1 VRHLPVTSGTGKLL
15 RSVFVPTY
23 ARLRTP
29 ALEVSNR
36 SAQELGS
43 LHRINMCGPPKTA
56 KYIKRSRRT
65 VDKHRANQGSN
76 TGPRGPPPHFNDETF
91 ATTTQSRKYTRRL
104 EGVKGAYATFRSS
117 EDLPVPVWRVS
128 RWGSWLLRC
137 FVRFVSPAPPGGA
150 GGGWVGFAGGG
161 LSSESAAGTAG
172 ERSAPGLRPYLS
184 RPLFRSS
191 RGLARVRGGLG
202 WL

>member
-1 VRHLPVTSGTGKLL
+1 MRHLPVTSGTGKLL

-104 EGVKGAYATFRSS
+104 EGRLRHHSEFRRPTGTGLARESVGLMVI
-117 EDLPVPVWRVS
+117 EVLCEVRVS
-128 RWGSWLLRC
+128 GSSRWSRRRLGR
-137 FVRFVSPAPPGGA
+137 VRRG
-150 GGGWVGFAGGG
+150 
-161 LSSESAAGTAG
+161 
-172 ERSAPGLRPYLS
+172 
-184 RPLFRSS
+184 RPLF
-191 RGLARVRGGLG
+191 
-202 WL
+202 